1 MQASELEYAPP
12 DENYALYL
20 EGEISDRLMR
30 SMRRWRAK
38 FGSTR
43 FNKTVG
49 RKLKTLLDDLEKAR
63 LGEVEVSEEMH
74 AVTLR
79 EVMSSSDMYGHPL
92 NMTFTEIDDVIQRV
106 KNTDIHL
113 MQRNNIQFAIAVGV
127 FPYVC
132 GVNSVWVYVAAISSR
147 RF

>member
-1 MQASELEYAPP
+1 M
-12 DENYALYL
+12 
-20 EGEISDRLMR
+20 EG
-30 SMRRWRAK
+30 K

-43 FNKTVG
+43 FNKIVG
-49 RKLKTLLDDLEKAR
+49 RKLKTLLDDLENQR

-113 MQRNNIQFAIAVGV
+113 MQRDNIQFCERRSISVRLRRQLGVGV
-127 FPYVC
+127 RRSAQLAKIYLLKNQMRVFKALIY
-132 GVNSVWVYVAAISSR
+132 SFVYI
-147 RF
+147 FL